1 MNLTENADH
10 DEYGYSDYGIGFYP
24 QSNFSINVEWSKK
37 KFVSGV
43 CNSLSVHTDKGK
55 KDILLIDEGKIDGLD
70 NTAITAEARYFV
82 NITRSRKKL
91 LAYNA
96 TDFCMLK
103 L

>member
-37 KFVSGV
+37 IFVSGV
-43 CNSLSVHTDKGK
+43 CDSLSVHTDKRK

-82 NITRSRKKL
+82 NITMSRKKL

>member
-37 KFVSGV
+37 IFVSGV
-43 CNSLSVHTDKGK
+43 CNSLSVHTDKRK

-70 NTAITAEARYFV
+70 NTAITPEARYFV
-82 NITRSRKKL
+82 NITMSRKKL